1 MASNTHKREEAA
13 YTKKCSSIQSFTQMK
28 YTYFGFFEFFLQ
40 GKSQVYQKQNEQVQI
55 HEIRLFH
62 EIPIKAS
69 TCIKPNSFLVFHM
82 YLPLETI
89 LIKTSWFITMW
100 NLVSSTKSNSHCYTS
115 NQIQITISL
124 PYTFIHSALKK
135 NKNSQR
141 EGGRKRS
148 REQISLTKILTK
160 LTTNICG

>member
-1 MASNTHKREEAA
+1 MILDNNPSCQSKWSINQNHNHAENKEWHQTPINGKKQHIQ
-13 YTKKCSSIQSFTQMK
+13 KKCSSIQSFTQMK
-28 YTYFGFFEFFLQ
+28 YIYFGFFEFFLQ

-89 LIKTSWFITMW
+89 LIKT
-100 NLVSSTKSNSHCYTS
+100 
-115 NQIQITISL
+115 
-124 PYTFIHSALKK
+124 
-135 NKNSQR
+135 
-141 EGGRKRS
+141 
-148 REQISLTKILTK
+148 
-160 LTTNICG
+160 